1 MFTGIVEEV
10 GAVARV
16 EPTGLTVAGQK
27 VTSDLKVSDSI
38 CVNGACLTV
47 TELDGDTFSV
57 DVVPET
63 LRRTNLGALSEGDP
77 VNLERP
83 LALSDRL
90 GGHVVQGH
98 VDGTAA
104 IDAIT
109 DDGEALMIGFRAPAS
124 IMRYIV
130 EKGFV
135 AVDGTSL
142 TVVNC
147 ALDRFSVTI
156 IPYTRDNTV
165 FRSRRVGDTVNIE
178 TDILAKYVER
188 LSTVPRAPVDIL
200 DEL

>member
-10 GAVARV
+10 GSIARV
-16 EPTGLTVAGQK
+16 EPTGLTVAGPK

-47 TELDGDTFSV
+47 TALGGDHFSV

-63 LRRTNLGALSEGDP
+63 LRRTNLGALKEGDP

-90 GGHVVQGH
+90 GGHIVQGH
-98 VDGTAA
+98 VDATAA
-104 IDAIT
+104 IDTIA
-109 DDGEALMIGFRAPAS
+109 DDREALLITFRGAAS

-165 FRSRRVGDTVNIE
+165 FRSRAVGDTVNVE
-178 TDILAKYVER
+178 TDVVAKYVER
-188 LSTVPRAPVDIL
+188 LASVPRGPADIL

>member
-10 GAVARV
+10 GRVVRV
-16 EPTGLTVAGQK
+16 EPTGLTVAGPK

-38 CVNGACLTV
+38 NVNGACLTV
-47 TELDGDTFSV
+47 TALDGDRFSV

-63 LRRTNLGALSEGDP
+63 LRRTNLGALKEGDP

-90 GGHVVQGH
+90 GGHIVQGH
-98 VDGTAA
+98 VDATAA
-104 IDAIT
+104 IHEIA
-109 DDGEALMIGFRAPAS
+109 DDGDALMISFRAPTS
-124 IMRYIV
+124 IMRYVV

-165 FRSRRVGDTVNIE
+165 FRSRRVGDTVNVE
-178 TDILAKYVER
+178 TDVVAKYVER
-188 LSTVPRAPVDIL
+188 LAFVPRGPADIL

>member
-10 GAVARV
+10 GSIARV
-16 EPTGLTVAGQK
+16 EPTALTVAGPK

-47 TELDGDTFSV
+47 TALDCDRFRL

-63 LRRTNLGALSEGDP
+63 LRRTNLGALKEGDP

-90 GGHVVQGH
+90 GGHIVQGH
-98 VDGTAA
+98 VDATAA
-104 IDAIT
+104 IDSIA
-109 DDGEALMIGFRAPAS
+109 DDGEALMISFRAPAS
-124 IMRYIV
+124 IMRYVV

-165 FRSRRVGDTVNIE
+165 FHSRGVGDTVNVE
-178 TDILAKYVER
+178 TDVVAKYVER
-188 LSTVPRAPVDIL
+188 LASVPRGPADIL

>member
-10 GAVARV
+10 GSVARV
-16 EPTGLTVAGQK
+16 EPTGLTVAGPK

-47 TELDGDTFSV
+47 TALDGDSFRV

-63 LRRTNLGALSEGDP
+63 LRRTNLGELKEGDA

-83 LALSDRL
+83 LALGDRL

-98 VDGTAA
+98 VDGLAA
-104 IDAIT
+104 IDTIA
-109 DDGEALMIGFRAPAS
+109 DDREALLISFRAPAS

-135 AVDGTSL
+135 TVDGTSL

-165 FRSRRVGDTVNIE
+165 FHSRRVGDTVNVE
-178 TDILAKYVER
+178 TDVLAKYVER
-188 LSTVPRAPVDIL
+188 LASGPRAPADIL

>member
-10 GAVARV
+10 GSVARV
-16 EPTGLTVAGQK
+16 EPTGLTVAGPK
-27 VTSDLKVSDSI
+27 VASDLKVSDSI
-38 CVNGACLTV
+38 NVNGACLTV
-47 TELDGDTFSV
+47 TALDGDCFRV

-63 LRRTNLGALSEGDP
+63 LRRTNLGALKEGDP

-90 GGHVVQGH
+90 GGHIVQGH
-98 VDGTAA
+98 VDATASIHEVA
-104 IDAIT
+104 
-109 DDGEALMIGFRAPAS
+109 DDGEALMISFRAPTS
-124 IMRYIV
+124 IMRYVV

-147 ALDRFSVTI
+147 GLDRFSVTI

-165 FRSRRVGDTVNIE
+165 FRSRRVGDTVNVE
-178 TDILAKYVER
+178 TDVVAKYVER
-188 LSTVPRAPVDIL
+188 LAFVPRGPADIL